1 MKKFEEPEIE
11 IIKLE
16 AVDVMMYESDENAL
30 PEDEF

>member
-16 AVDVMMYESDENAL
+16 VVDVMIESEDAL

>member
-16 AVDVMMYESDENAL
+16 AIDVMTDSDDDNAL
-30 PEDEF
+30 EEDEF